1 MRDQV
6 VYYDDPLGDD
16 FAGNHISTREVGA
29 EFDYVPSGILY
40 NALGTLLYYLVA
52 IPVVWLLTKIC
63 LGLRMKNR
71 KALRAVRG
79 KAFYLYGNHT
89 QNLDAVIPALA
100 AFPQRAYVI
109 AHRDAVS
116 IPGLRT
122 IVQMLGAIPVPS
134 SLSGMGAFAEAL
146 ERRAEQGACIGIYPE
161 AHVWPYY
168 TGVRPF
174 KAASFRYPART
185 SRPVVAMAATY
196 RPPAAAVLGAA
207 ACHDRDLQRTHVSGS
222 RPAAPPCPGGPA
234 AASLR
239 ISGPGDRKARQHG
252 LYPIHSPAGTA
263 LTHLRRH
270 RRRRFFCKKSGI
282 HLVNPG

>member
-196 RPPAAAVLGAA
+196 RPRRL
-207 ACHDRDLQRTHVSGS
+207 LFWEL
-222 RPAAPPCPGGPA
+222 RPAMTVTFSEPMYPDPGLPPRHAQEDLCQRVYEFLVRETEKPGNMAYIQYLP
-234 AASLR
+234 
-239 ISGPGDRKARQHG
+239 RQEQ
-252 LYPIHSPAGTA
+252 
-263 LTHLRRH
+263 
-270 RRRRFFCKKSGI
+270 K
-282 HLVNPG
+282 

>member
-6 VYYDDPLGDD
+6 VYYDDPLRDD
-16 FAGNHISTREVGA
+16 FADNHISTREVGA
-29 EFDYVPSGILY
+29 DFDYLPAGILY
-40 NALGTLLYYLVA
+40 NTFGTLLYYLIA
-52 IPVVWLLTKIC
+52 IPLVWILAKIC

-71 KALRAVRG
+71 KVLRSVRG
-79 KAFYLYGNHT
+79 AAFYLYGNHT

-134 SLSGMGAFAEAL
+134 NLSGMGPFAEAL
-146 ERRAEQGACIGIYPE
+146 EQRAEEGACIGIYPE

-174 KAASFRYPART
+174 KAASFRYPAR
-185 SRPVVAMAATY
+185 SGRPVVAMAATY
-196 RPPAAAVLGAA
+196 RPRRLLFWSLRPAMTVTFSEPMYPEPGLSPRQTQEELHRRVYEFLAKE
-207 ACHDRDLQRTHVSGS
+207 TS
-222 RPAAPPCPGGPA
+222 RPGNVAYIQYLPREEQP
-234 AASLR
+234 
-239 ISGPGDRKARQHG
+239 
-252 LYPIHSPAGTA
+252 
-263 LTHLRRH
+263 
-270 RRRRFFCKKSGI
+270 
-282 HLVNPG
+282 